1 MSGKELESYRSD
13 LWNGNIGSMVTALPL
28 TDPGAVQTQG
38 MAYKYDQL
46 NRIKDAR
53 ALRNLTDSLNVWG
66 DGPSYN
72 NEYFNSFEYDPN
84 GNIEEQQRF
93 NEAGVQFDFLTYN
106 YHVQQD
112 PDGWDRTKRNRLNH
126 VNDGGSASA
135 MPDDLED
142 QGAFK
147 DHNPSGGIDIN
158 VKNNSGYDQLGQ
170 LIRDHDDDAVSPSG
184 EEIELISWRVD
195 GKISEVKRV
204 TSSTKKNLRFMYDA
218 MGNRVA
224 KKVYSNNTFT
234 LSVLESV
241 TYYVRDAQ
249 GKVMR
254 VYENPNG
261 GVSPSLELHEQ
272 HIYGSSRVG
281 MRSVNIEMIQ
291 VTDPLATEMIE
302 VLRGEKYFELTNHLG
317 NVLVTISD
325 QKLAID
331 NSGPIAYY
339 NAEVMTFTDYYPF
352 GSVMS
357 ERTWE
362 AGEGYRYDFNGKE
375 KNNEVKDEGNQ
386 QNYGFSIYD
395 SRFGRFLSVDPFTKD
410 YPFLTLYAFA
420 ENDVIRCIVL
430 DGAEKVALSG
440 TVPPEQYHKKDKSG
454 NRVPE
459 TTHYTPLHIAQ
470 FKKQTEFLKNKYEYN
485 TALQVSTGQEVLQAL
500 INETKSAGEIT
511 HLSIFSHRG
520 VGRLANG
527 GNVGGLFSK
536 NDTGF
541 YSKTV
546 GGSETGSFKQLSTLI
561 NSGDIKFAKNA
572 NIFIDACIT
581 AGQEGNSSIDNF
593 AEQLCLTT
601 GANVYC
607 SSGNMAQETPG
618 TANGKFKIPDG
629 QSAHFY
635 KYSRI
640 EEKYDDHGTEKTR
653 FVIKRKFRKKC

>member
-249 GKVMR
+249 GNVMR

-261 GVSPSLELHEQ
+261 GVSPSLELREQ

-331 NSGPIAYY
+331 NSGQIAYY

-362 AGEGYRYDFNGKE
+362 AGEGYRYGLNGMEKDDEVKGIGNSYDFDARMFDPRLGRWLRIDPLAHKYPSLSPYNFVNNSPLRFIDPNGKE
-375 KNNEVKDEGNQ
+375 FVDVNGN
-386 QNYGFSIYD
+386 
-395 SRFGRFLSVDPFTKD
+395 SVDVKVKKDSSVIVLGNLSSEVVASLTDLATTRIGRGLIKRANKCNDRVYSVFDNKTLIKVKYGDLKRENMPMITKD
-410 YPFLTLYAFA
+410 
-420 ENDVIRCIVL
+420 
-430 DGAEKVALSG
+430 
-440 TVPPEQYHKKDKSG
+440 
-454 NRVPE
+454 
-459 TTHYTPLHIAQ
+459 
-470 FKKQTEFLKNKYEYN
+470 
-485 TALQVSTGQEVLQAL
+485 
-500 INETKSAGEIT
+500 
-511 HLSIFSHRG
+511 
-520 VGRLANG
+520 
-527 GNVGGLFSK
+527 
-536 NDTGF
+536 
-541 YSKTV
+541 
-546 GGSETGSFKQLSTLI
+546 
-561 NSGDIKFAKNA
+561 
-572 NIFIDACIT
+572 
-581 AGQEGNSSIDNF
+581 
-593 AEQLCLTT
+593 
-601 GANVYC
+601 
-607 SSGNMAQETPG
+607 
-618 TANGKFKIPDG
+618 
-629 QSAHFY
+629 
-635 KYSRI
+635 
-640 EEKYDDHGTEKTR
+640 
-653 FVIKRKFRKKC
+653 